1 MNIIPYIL
9 SLALQFLGIPY
20 VAHTLDADQQERLV
34 ARQDA
39 FDCTTYVETVTA
51 LTLCK
56 EAHQEGDAAFRQQLQ
71 QLRYRN
77 GEVSYLQRLHYF
89 SAWIDENA
97 CKNRV
102 EEIHQPAKVFRGRQV
117 IQLHF
122 MSRHASLYPQLKQHP
137 AWVKGI
143 QRMEQQYS
151 GKTVAYIP
159 KADLKQTDPLR
170 EVIHDG
176 DILALV
182 SNVNGL
188 DVAHVG
194 FAIWQK
200 GELHLLHASSRHK
213 KVVVEP
219 QTLYEYMRQQ
229 PSQLGVR
236 VIRIKSQL

>member
-1 MNIIPYIL
+1 
-9 SLALQFLGIPY
+9 
-20 VAHTLDADQQERLV
+20 
-34 ARQDA
+34 
-39 FDCTTYVETVTA
+39 
-51 LTLCK
+51 
-56 EAHQEGDAAFRQQLQ
+56 
-71 QLRYRN
+71 
-77 GEVSYLQRLHYF
+77 
-89 SAWIDENA
+89 
-97 CKNRV
+97 
-102 EEIHQPAKVFRGRQV
+102 
-117 IQLHF
+117 
-122 MSRHASLYPQLKQHP
+122 
-137 AWVKGI
+137 
-143 QRMEQQYS
+143 MEQQYS

-159 KADLKQTDPLR
+159 KADLKQTDQLR